1 MTTATDTAAI
11 ETTYCMCGCSRLN
24 RPGRRFRQ
32 GHDSR
37 LMKCL
42 RKIEAGDLDGSA
54 IPGQTVTDVRENPNL
69 GVGRFTG
76 DDILRLAAVRFGHVE
91 ASRRFMKQ
99 AEIEFNDCD
108 LLQASEKAWGA
119 AVRAVKA
126 VAERRGLQHTKHRD
140 LIRVVTQLA
149 RETGRPELRRNF
161 HVAEAL
167 HANFYEDW
175 MPESGVREGIA
186 DVKQFLADMEPLI
199 TSN

>member
-1 MTTATDTAAI
+1 MTTETDTLAI
-11 ETTYCMCGCSRLN
+11 ETTYCMCGCLRLN

-54 IPGQTVTDVRENPNL
+54 IPEQTVKDVQDNPNL

-76 DDILRLAAVRFGHVE
+76 DDILRLAAVRFDHAD
-91 ASRRFMKQ
+91 ASRRFMRQ

-119 AVRAVKA
+119 AARAVKA

-140 LIRVVTQLA
+140 LIRVVGQLVQ
-149 RETGRPELRRNF
+149 ESGHQELRRGF
-161 HVAEAL
+161 QVAESL
-167 HANFYEDW
+167 HSNFYEDW
-175 MPESGVREGIA
+175 MSESMVRESIA
-186 DVKQFLADMEPLI
+186 NVEQFLSALEPLI